1 MYFPVF
7 QKQPLIKSKT
17 KLAKSF
23 KTQNEQKAE
32 GSWKE
37 GFEALFWDI
46 TCLQKILQK
55 KNLQPLSNI
64 RSENMSDP
72 NVKQTRW

>member
-32 GSWKE
+32 GSQKE
-37 GFEALFWDI
+37 DFEALF
-46 TCLQKILQK
+46 
-55 KNLQPLSNI
+55 
-64 RSENMSDP
+64 
-72 NVKQTRW
+72 

>member
-1 MYFPVF
+1 MPTETYKDFSCRLLLHFSRERRKLDEMYFPVF

-32 GSWKE
+32 GFWKE
-37 GFEALFWDI
+37 DVEALF
-46 TCLQKILQK
+46 
-55 KNLQPLSNI
+55 
-64 RSENMSDP
+64 
-72 NVKQTRW
+72 

>member
-17 KLAKSF
+17 KLEKSF

-32 GSWKE
+32 GFQKE
-37 GFEALFWDI
+37 
-46 TCLQKILQK
+46 ILK
-55 KNLQPLSNI
+55 R
-64 RSENMSDP
+64 RSE
-72 NVKQTRW
+72 T